1 MFDLMPYGRRN
12 QVFNPFHD
20 LDNLEKH
27 FFSGLGIS
35 EFKTDITEKDDAYLL
50 EADLPGFRKEDI
62 HVDVEDHFL
71 VIRAERSAKEEKTE
85 EGKVVYRER
94 SYGSFSRSFDISNVD
109 AGKITAKYA
118 DGVLALTLPKKA
130 PDVPSTRR
138 LEIQ

>member
-27 FFSGLGIS
+27 FLSGLGIS

-62 HVDVEDHFL
+62 QVDVEDHFL

-130 PDVPSTRR
+130 PDAPSARR

>member
-85 EGKVVYRER
+85 EGK
-94 SYGSFSRSFDISNVD
+94 
-109 AGKITAKYA
+109 
-118 DGVLALTLPKKA
+118 DGLPR
-130 PDVPSTRR
+130 TQLR
-138 LEIQ
+138 LVQQKL

>member
-50 EADLPGFRKEDI
+50 EAGPFRD
-62 HVDVEDHFL
+62 
-71 VIRAERSAKEEKTE
+71 SARK
-85 EGKVVYRER
+85 
-94 SYGSFSRSFDISNVD
+94 ISMLMS
-109 AGKITAKYA
+109 KII
-118 DGVLALTLPKKA
+118 
-130 PDVPSTRR
+130 SS
-138 LEIQ
+138 